1 MENSVKNRNNNVD
14 EGLAG
19 NERLEE
25 AIAALQMEPSEEM
38 LAHVLTVVRQRMRE
52 GGQFIVAVDPKA
64 GDAGLSIQAVK
75 TDDGK
80 MWWSVFTSFDEELK
94 GSGSVMSTFM
104 SGIGQILK
112 TAGEVE
118 GISGIIINPW
128 NRTLMLDKNLINI
141 ILGAK

>member
-1 MENSVKNRNNNVD
+1 MRNRNDNVD

-64 GDAGLSIQAVK
+64 ADAGLSIQAVK
-75 TDDGK
+75 TDDGR

-104 SGIGQILK
+104 SGI
-112 TAGEVE
+112 
-118 GISGIIINPW
+118 
-128 NRTLMLDKNLINI
+128 
-141 ILGAK
+141 